1 MRKRLLCLAAAVSAL
16 AACHKAIEEPVV
28 LQPEE
33 PARTAYYLTGS
44 ALLESANQE
53 TKAWNYSTAA
63 SGEEVLRFNWAD
75 NAYAQD
81 GTARF
86 EGYYSVGGK
95 WSTGRSILHNA
106 TNPTYVEN
114 DGEGNTNIHIALE
127 NNSWDDYAHMLVVY
141 SGSDVNHMYWQ
152 NDPEEAEVTVPSDG
166 SSISFQFSS
175 INKEPIYVIG
185 HDNYEVLYGVSSV
198 PSSAVSS
205 GAGSGGS
212 VNFSFKHLES
222 VFRVRLK
229 NNSSEDITL
238 EKVSVRAVPKV
249 SGNREYPFAGDIRL
263 TYTDS
268 GSGQSLD
275 GGEFR
280 IEALD
285 KYGEHY
291 TRPDFEV
298 KPLNSM
304 PTMDKY
310 GNYMGNYDYYTVAPG
325 DIHAAYLTPFG
336 NPDCDI
342 RDWKFVFS
350 VYVHD
355 AVNYDEILLRSVT
368 IDGNAIA
375 NQSGMNVIAPGFVYT
390 VGILM
395 GSPVIKVQQGDNTLL
410 FKRYMTYSGDD
421 EVLALKL
428 VRNSEHPYTGEITIP
443 ASIEVDG
450 ASLPVMAVDYG
461 ACKDCTGLTKVTL
474 PSCLQDLGYQSFMGC
489 TSLRTV
495 VMSGASVTSF
505 NQSFTNCSALEA
517 LTIPASVTNL
527 SSYDFIGCSSLHL
540 TSSNERFVVD
550 NEGVLYDLEDEIS
563 SRHIYNS
570 ITGDH
575 EIALLWVAEWLTGN
589 LVLRPHTSVIRNLSI
604 GKTSLSSLEVPE
616 TLSVLYLGQY
626 LFDETPNS
634 FTLILNQSAAWYIRI
649 DTQSKVGSNW
659 GRYSS
664 VGNDGRWTSTNAQN
678 AYFCN
683 MWSQWGSDK
692 HFTLS
697 VPDNGNASGYAYG
710 AGYYPWTFLPFMSVT
725 TH

>member
-1 MRKRLLCLAAAVSAL
+1 MAAVSAL
-16 AACHKAIEEPVV
+16 AACQKAVEEPVV

-33 PARTAYYLTGS
+33 PAPTAYYLTGS
-44 ALLESANQE
+44 ALIETSNQD

-63 SGEEVLRFNWAD
+63 SGDEVLKFNWAD

-95 WSTGRSILHNA
+95 WSKDRSILHNA
-106 TNPTYVEN
+106 TNPTYVEK
-114 DGEGNTNIHIALE
+114 DGEDNTNIHIALE

-152 NDPEEAEVTVPSDG
+152 NDPDEAEVTVPSDG

-175 INKEPIYVIG
+175 TNKEPIYVKD
-185 HDNYEVLYGVSSV
+185 HDNYEVLYGVSAV

-205 GAGSGGS
+205 GTGSGGS

-238 EKVSVRAVPKV
+238 GKVRVKAVPKV
-249 SGNREYPFAGDIRL
+249 SVNYEYPFAGDIRL

-280 IEALD
+280 IEALN
-285 KYGEHY
+285 KYGDHY
-291 TRPDFEV
+291 TRPEFEV

-304 PTMDKY
+304 PTMDEY

-375 NQSGMNVIAPGFVYT
+375 NQSGKTVIAPGFVYT

-410 FKRYMTYSGDD
+410 FKRYMAYNGED

-428 VRNSEHPYTGEITIP
+428 VSNPEHPYTGEITIP

-450 ASLPVMAVDYG
+450 ASLPVMAVDNG
-461 ACKDCTGLTKVTL
+461 ACKGYTGLTKVTF
-474 PSCLQDLGYQSFMGC
+474 PNCLQNLGSESFRGC

-495 VMSGASVTSF
+495 VMSGASVSSF
-505 NQSFTNCSALEA
+505 NQSFVDCSSLEA

-550 NEGVLYDLEDEIS
+550 NEGVLYDLNDEIS
-563 SRHIYNS
+563 SGHIYNAT
-570 ITGDH
+570 TGEH
-575 EIALLWVAEWLTGN
+575 EIGLLWVAEWLTGN
-589 LVLRPHTSVIRNLSI
+589 LILREHTSVIRNRSI
-604 GKTSLSSLEVPE
+604 VKTSLSSLEIPE
-616 TLSVLYLGQY
+616 TQVVLYLGQY
-626 LFDETPNS
+626 LFDETPS
-634 FTLILNQSAAWYIRI
+634 HFTLILNQPNAGSIRI
-649 DTQSKVGSNW
+649 DTQWRVGSNW

-664 VGNDGRWTSTNAQN
+664 VGNDGRWTDSDAQN
-678 AYFCN
+678 AYFRG
-683 MWSQWGSDK
+683 MWSQWGNDK

-697 VPDNGNASGYAYG
+697 VPADGNAGNYAYG
-710 AGYYPWTFLPFMSVT
+710 AGYYPWTFLPFMEVT

>member
-1 MRKRLLCLAAAVSAL
+1 MRNRILYLMAAVSAL
-16 AACHKAIEEPVV
+16 AACQKAVEEPVV
-28 LQPEE
+28 SQPEE
-33 PARTAYYLTGS
+33 PAPTAYYLTGS
-44 ALLESANQE
+44 ALIETSNQD

-63 SGEEVLRFNWAD
+63 SGEEVLKFNWAD

-95 WSTGRSILHNA
+95 WSKDRSILHNA

-152 NDPEEAEVTVPSDG
+152 NDPDEAEVTVPSDG

-175 INKEPIYVIG
+175 ANKEPIYVIG
-185 HDNYEVLYGVSSV
+185 HDNYEVLYGVSAV

-205 GAGSGGS
+205 GTGSGGS

-229 NNSSEDITL
+229 NNSGEDITL
-238 EKVSVRAVPKV
+238 EKVSVKAVPKV

-285 KYGEHY
+285 KYGDHT

-304 PTMDKY
+304 PTMDEY
-310 GNYMGNYDYYTVAPG
+310 GNYDYYTVAPG
-325 DIHAAYLTPFG
+325 AIHAAYLTPFG

-355 AVNYDEILLRSVT
+355 AVNYDKILLRSVT

-375 NQSGMNVIAPGFVYT
+375 NQSGKNVIAPGFVYT

-410 FKRYMTYSGDD
+410 FKRYMAYDSDD

-428 VRNSEHPYTGEITIP
+428 VRNPEHPYTGEITIP

-450 ASLPVMAVDYG
+450 ASLPVMAVDYE
-461 ACKDCTGLTKVTL
+461 ACKGYTGLTKVTF
-474 PSCLQDLGYQSFMGC
+474 PSCLQDLGYQSFRGC

-495 VMSGASVTSF
+495 VMSGAPVSSF
-505 NQSFTNCSALEA
+505 NQSFTDCNALEA

-550 NEGVLYDLEDEIS
+550 NEGVLYDLNDEIS
-563 SRHIYNS
+563 SGHVYNS
-570 ITGDH
+570 ITGEH
-575 EIALLWVAEWLTGN
+575 EIGLLWVAEWLTGN
-589 LVLRPHTSVIRNLSI
+589 LVLREHTSVIRNLSI
-604 GKTSLSSLEVPE
+604 GKTSLSSLEIPE

-626 LFDETPNS
+626 LFDETQSN
-634 FTLILNQSAAWYIRI
+634 FTLILNQAAAWYIRI
-649 DTQSKVGSNW
+649 DTQSKVKSIW

-664 VGNDGRWTSTNAQN
+664 VGNDGRWTVSNAQS
-678 AYFCN
+678 AYFCD

-697 VPDNGNASGYAYG
+697 VPANDYAGNYAYG
-710 AGYYPWTFLPFMSVT
+710 AGYYPWTFLPFMEVT